1 MILNFLINTVSSF
14 SYPPPPNSLP
24 SPAMSSKKIRTG
36 HLSLDPYEN
45 AIVIQY
51 EVEVTNNSTG
61 QTETTQKETKVRLK
75 TIKIDTNLS
84 KLARDVSISCS
95 KYFKIMN
102 KTNLKLTHPNDY
114 YCRRL
119 SQSPSTLARRS
130 YRWWSSWSTT
140 YSSDSFRTMTLT

>member
-1 MILNFLINTVSSF
+1 
-14 SYPPPPNSLP
+14 
-24 SPAMSSKKIRTG
+24 MSSKKIRTG

-102 KTNLKLTHPNDY
+102 KTNLKLTHPMIIIAAD
-114 YCRRL
+114 CRKV
-119 SQSPSTLARRS
+119 QVH
-130 YRWWSSWSTT
+130 
-140 YSSDSFRTMTLT
+140 